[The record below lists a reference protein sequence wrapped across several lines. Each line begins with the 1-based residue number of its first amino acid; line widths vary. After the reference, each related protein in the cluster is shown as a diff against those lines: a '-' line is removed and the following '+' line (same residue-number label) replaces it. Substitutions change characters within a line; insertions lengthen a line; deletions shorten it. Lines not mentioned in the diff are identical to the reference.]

1 MGHEPVFPT
10 GRHNDALPD
19 GAVDVVLLEPADP
32 TALGAAEKLRRR
44 NGALPVVCASIH
56 PGSERAGG
64 LGPVAYLLKPFALSE
79 LEQALCLA
87 VESAPAPAALAS
99 SGP

>member
-10 GRHNDALPD
+10 GRRNDALPD

-32 TALGAAEKLRRR
+32 AALGATETLRRR
-44 NGALPVVCASIH
+44 QGTLPVVCASIH
-56 PGSERAGG
+56 PGSERTGS

-79 LEQALCLA
+79 LERALCLA
-87 VESAPAPAALAS
+87 VESAPAPATLAS
-99 SGP
+99 PGP